1 MLANI
6 KNFPQIIKYQNNN
19 YLFLKVLLT
28 IISTARELI
37 LTILLLLYHLNKG
50 EELVSDFSYGLVWF

>member
-28 IISTARELI
+28 IIIRNQSGIIEIKCIQSVKWNVL
-37 LTILLLLYHLNKG
+37 
-50 EELVSDFSYGLVWF
+50 E